1 MRKSSSKNSRKL
13 PFSVPKARAVQRLFA
28 ERVVEED
35 FIEILNIKKICGL
48 DVAYKKINGVEWGV
62 AAACVLSFPSLEV
75 LEVKCAVLEI
85 KVPYVPTLLA
95 FRELLSMH
103 KAYLSLSLEPDVV
116 FVNGQGRIHPYF
128 CGIAC
133 HLGVL
138 IDKPT
143 IGVAKKLLCGEI
155 VENSDKEY
163 PVVVYKGKIIGAYV
177 KSKRIFVS
185 VGHKIS
191 LDTAYKLTS
200 MCLTS
205 RYRLPVPLQKAHE
218 EATKASKAIGTKALF

>member
-1 MRKSSSKNSRKL
+1 MRKSSSINSRKL
-13 PFSVPKARAVQRLFA
+13 PFSVPKARAVQKFFA
-28 ERVVEED
+28 EKVVEED
-35 FIEILNIKKICGL
+35 FIEISKVRKVCGI
-48 DVAYKKINGVEWGV
+48 DVAYRRINGVEWGI

-75 LEVKCAVLEI
+75 LEVKCAALEI

-95 FRELLSMH
+95 FRELLPMH
-103 KAYLSLSLEPDVV
+103 KAYLLLNLEPDVV
-116 FVNGQGRIHPYF
+116 FVNGQGRLHPYF

-155 VENSDKEY
+155 IEEEDREY
-163 PVVVYKGKIIGAYV
+163 PIVVYEGRIVGAYI

-185 VGHKIS
+185 IGHKVS
-191 LDTAYKLTS
+191 LDTAYRLTL
-200 MCLTS
+200 MCLAG
-205 RYRLPVPLQKAHE
+205 RYRLPMPLQKAHE
-218 EATKASKAIGTKALF
+218 EATRASKSIGTRVLF